1 MGQHPRC
8 LYESNVDN
16 FIDKE
21 KEAIFGLL
29 CEHYH
34 GDALTTTR
42 EAWAKEI
49 EILQKELLPWKG
61 AEGHIVFEYDI
72 PRFGKRIDML
82 NAYRVLLTRARV
94 GMIICVPEGNAHK
107 TLNGFWEDGTR
118 KPEYYDGTYQYLKSL
133 GLDEI

>member
-1 MGQHPRC
+1 M
-8 LYESNVDN
+8 
-16 FIDKE
+16 
-21 KEAIFGLL
+21 L

-72 PRFGKRIDML
+72 PRLGKRIDML